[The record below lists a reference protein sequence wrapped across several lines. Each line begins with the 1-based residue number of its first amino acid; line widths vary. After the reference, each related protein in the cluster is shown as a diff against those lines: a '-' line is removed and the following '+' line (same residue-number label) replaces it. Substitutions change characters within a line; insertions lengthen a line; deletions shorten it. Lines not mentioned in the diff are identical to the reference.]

1 MTNKQNSSKRTFTPV
16 SISDSL
22 RNVNKKFLYKF
33 GKLDYT
39 IHTKWSEIVGSFF
52 VHHSEP
58 QKISSIAKSTNAEG
72 ETLYDRFLHV
82 NVSPA
87 AAVEFQHFQDKIIE
101 KINSYFGYKAIKG
114 IKIHQLLVKTDQYDL
129 KQRNVNLIDAK
140 EKKLAIKRS
149 APTLSNKELEESIVN
164 LGLSISKEE
173 K

>member
-1 MTNKQNSSKRTFTPV
+1 MTNKQDSSKRTFTPV
-16 SISDSL
+16 SISYSL

-39 IHTKWSEIVGSFF
+39 IHAKWSEIVGGFF

-58 QKISSIAKSTNAEG
+58 QKISSIAKSTNEEG
-72 ETLYDRFLHV
+72 KTLYDRFLHV

-114 IKIHQLLVKTDQYDL
+114 IKIHQLLVKTDQYNF

-149 APTLSNKELEESIVN
+149 APTLSNKQLEESIVN
-164 LGLSISKEE
+164 LGLSISNEDK
-173 K
+173 

>member
-1 MTNKQNSSKRTFTPV
+1 MTNKQDSSKRTFTPL
-16 SISDSL
+16 SIADSL

-39 IHTKWSEIVGSFF
+39 IHAKWSEIVGSFF

-58 QKISSIAKSTNAEG
+58 QKISSIAKPTNEEG
-72 ETLYDRFLHV
+72 DTLYDRFLHV

-129 KQRNVNLIDAK
+129 KQRNINLIDSK

-164 LGLSISKEE
+164 LGFSISNEDK
-173 K
+173 

>member
-22 RNVNKKFLYKF
+22 RNMNKKFLYKF

-39 IHTKWSEIVGSFF
+39 IHAKWSEIVGSFF

-58 QKISSIAKSTNAEG
+58 QKISSIAKSTNEEG
-72 ETLYDRFLHV
+72 KTLYDRFLHV

-149 APTLSNKELEESIVN
+149 VPTLSNKELEESIVN
-164 LGLSISKEE
+164 LGFSISNEDK
-173 K
+173 